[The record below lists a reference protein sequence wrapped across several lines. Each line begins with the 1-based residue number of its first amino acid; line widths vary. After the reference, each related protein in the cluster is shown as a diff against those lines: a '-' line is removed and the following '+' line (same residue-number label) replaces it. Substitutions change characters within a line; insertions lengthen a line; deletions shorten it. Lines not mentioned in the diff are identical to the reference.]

1 MSEVMNR
8 QKTRNLATRDKKRYF
23 WWLPLFIAISPIVG
37 IEFYK
42 TTGNAIYAWFT
53 PILWY
58 LFVPLGDFLF
68 GRDDKNYSA
77 QRADELEN
85 DNYYKWLVFLSV
97 PLFFVT
103 WMYGAWWVSTQ
114 AVSVSDY
121 LGMTIGVALTN
132 GLALVVGHELGHKN
146 NRLEKS
152 LTVFLG

>member
-97 PLFFVT
+97 PC
-103 WMYGAWWVSTQ
+103 
-114 AVSVSDY
+114 
-121 LGMTIGVALTN
+121 
-132 GLALVVGHELGHKN
+132 
-146 NRLEKS
+146 
-152 LTVFLG
+152 FL